1 MLDHAFLCARRESE
15 LTRGADG
22 HSFYTPGLYYRYFYY
37 HDRVVLFPKPPSPPL
52 LVFLT
57 KNFFR
62 PQNLKSMRVLM
73 GHGDQR
79 TVYANFD
86 LRNLNSETRD
96 PTHSVYANYLE
107 SHLFLPA
114 QSEQPYWSHY
124 ATNLLSDPLAVN
136 QQRGLVNIFPLSLM
150 DERLD
155 KIPPSSALGTLL
167 LPPPPPPC
175 VSNVAIPNAWL
186 MFVFYSRSKKRC
198 FKKIELVL
206 F

>member
-1 MLDHAFLCARRESE
+1 
-15 LTRGADG
+15 
-22 HSFYTPGLYYRYFYY
+22 
-37 HDRVVLFPKPPSPPL
+37 
-52 LVFLT
+52 
-57 KNFFR
+57 
-62 PQNLKSMRVLM
+62 MRVLM

-167 LPPPPPPC
+167 LPPPC
-175 VSNVAIPNAWL
+175 VFL
-186 MFVFYSRSKKRC
+186 TSRSQTLGSCLFFIQDQNKTL
-198 FKKIELVL
+198 FQKKIELVL

>member
-1 MLDHAFLCARRESE
+1 
-15 LTRGADG
+15 
-22 HSFYTPGLYYRYFYY
+22 
-37 HDRVVLFPKPPSPPL
+37 
-52 LVFLT
+52 
-57 KNFFR
+57 
-62 PQNLKSMRVLM
+62 MRVLM

-96 PTHSVYANYLE
+96 PTHSVYAKYLE

-155 KIPPSSALGTLL
+155 KIPPLSALGTLL
-167 LPPPPPPC
+167 LPPPPQC
-175 VSNVAIPNAWL
+175 FSNVAIPNSWL
-186 MFVFYSRSKKRC
+186 MFVFYSRSKKNIVS
-198 FKKIELVL
+198 KKIELVL

>member
-1 MLDHAFLCARRESE
+1 MVTLFTHRVCITGISTTASIYFL
-15 LTRGADG
+15 
-22 HSFYTPGLYYRYFYY
+22 TPPL
-37 HDRVVLFPKPPSPPL
+37 SPPL

-167 LPPPPPPC
+167 LPPPC
-175 VSNVAIPNAWL
+175 VFL
-186 MFVFYSRSKKRC
+186 TSRSQTLGSCLFFIQDKKKTL
-198 FKKIELVL
+198 FQKKIELVL

>member
-37 HDRVVLFPKPPSPPL
+37 RVNLFPNLPPPSPPL

-167 LPPPPPPC
+167 LPPPC
-175 VSNVAIPNAWL
+175 VFL
-186 MFVFYSRSKKRC
+186 TSRSQTLGSCLFFIQDQKKTL
-198 FKKIELVL
+198 FQKK
-206 F
+206 